1 MKNSDLVGKISRK
14 KKLKKEQIST
24 IFDVFVEKIRQNLTE
39 NRDVEFLNVGIL
51 AKNFKEQ
58 KIIVNP
64 KTKKKVLYPPKNV
77 LELRVSKQ
85 IREYLK
91 TVER

>member
-14 KKLKKEQIST
+14 KKLKKEQISI

-85 IREYLK
+85 VREYLK